1 MSAFDR
7 LKKNF
12 EVSLLGIP
20 FLDWYYAKIP
30 LLYSGLMGAVGTA
43 GYMLTREPLV
53 LSMSLKMA
61 GVMAPIFY
69 GIEYLTKNSFRG
81 SQLLSRKRLGDT
93 LDLPSLSDVS
103 KRISPVRK
111 TVNALM
117 SYGACTA
124 ILATN
129 FNLVTEGVYSA
140 GMLASNMQ
148 THPLGDEFYH
158 GMGGIPMDLAI
169 SAGTLFTFSYVTDTL
184 YKILNGTVYD
194 SSKKKRF
201 REDFRDELSYISK
214 GRRSLDRFHSI
225 DSYLLDSIWD
235 DPEMTGASRDGIEF
249 LINNAEKIKESSS
262 TLQSHDILKT
272 IYVLDNKENYAGAFL
287 FSLYYRTIEI
297 SEKDSRLADRLIDTY
312 KGKVVDIAVENDN
325 PAFLALLAYY
335 EDKVTGDFSTADT
348 HYSVL
353 LEKLNRSNISSFS
366 FGEGAVGVHAV
377 DMEGSS
383 GSSLSKTIVRKS
395 VPDKD
400 LDKIVDESELSLSLH
415 DALASHD
422 DPFFSH
428 SKPLSLHQEGDRY
441 ILTLRQDA
449 GLSLGEFAYRNPSSD
464 ATLAL
469 YGDIADRIP
478 LLTSLIE
485 NNPDVTF
492 SRHDLES
499 QLVDSLVTLSGTSS
513 RDYERFASEV
523 VSLLDECGGPL
534 VPGLDIHESN
544 LLVLSRYFSMDR
556 VSSVEKIDTPNK
568 GLRHAVLDYSNLI
581 LSSYRSLRP
590 DLYSKASERVYR
602 SFSSAYDISEPAIAS
617 YASELV
623 RAISFSSAWTA
634 SNRQKTDQDIAGLL
648 KHTLTTLGTPSSRF
662 DPSDQRDVLDLGYS
676 LLSRVYDHRVRRIA
690 T

>member
-7 LKKNF
+7 LKKNV

-30 LLYSGLMGAVGTA
+30 LLYSGLMGGLGTA
-43 GYMLTREPLV
+43 GYMLTREPFV
-53 LSMSLKMA
+53 LSTSLKMA

-69 GIEYLTKNSFRG
+69 GIEYMAKNSFR
-81 SQLLSRKRLGDT
+81 SSKLLSRKRLGDT

-103 KRISPVRK
+103 KRISPAKK
-111 TVNALM
+111 TLNALM

-124 ILATN
+124 ILTKN
-129 FNLVTEGVYSA
+129 FPLITEGVERF
-140 GMLASNMQ
+140 GLLASNMQ

-158 GMGGIPMDLAI
+158 GMGDIPMDFVFFA
-169 SAGTLFTFSYVTDTL
+169 SSLFTFLYITDVL
-184 YKILNGTVYD
+184 YKQLNGTVHD

-262 TLQSHDILKT
+262 TLQSHDILKK
-272 IYVLDNKENYAGAFL
+272 IYILDKKENYAGAFL

-297 SEKDSRLADRLIDTY
+297 SRKDIRLADRLIDTY
-312 KGKVVDIAVENDN
+312 KGKVVEIAVKKDN
-325 PAFLALLAYY
+325 PALLALLAYY
-335 EDKVTGDFSTADT
+335 EDKVTGDSSTADT

-353 LEKLNRSNISSFS
+353 LEKINRSNISSFP

-377 DMEGSS
+377 DMEGSPS
-383 GSSLSKTIVRKS
+383 SSLSKTIVRKS
-395 VPDKD
+395 VPEKD

-415 DALASHD
+415 EALASHD
-422 DPFFSH
+422 DQFFSH
-428 SKPLSLHQEGDRY
+428 SKPLSLHHESDRH
-441 ILTLRQDA
+441 ILTLRQDD

-485 NNPDVTF
+485 NNPGVTF
-492 SRHDLES
+492 LRHDLES
-499 QLVDSLVTLSGTSS
+499 QIVDSLVTLSGTSS

-544 LLVLSRYFSMDR
+544 LLVLSRYFSKDR

-568 GLRHAVLDYSNLI
+568 GLRHVVLDYSNLI

-602 SFSSAYDISEPAIAS
+602 SFSSAYDISDPVIAS

-634 SNRQKTDQDIAGLL
+634 PNRQKSDQDIIGLL
-648 KHTLTTLGTPSSRF
+648 KHTLTTLKHPFDRFKPSEK
-662 DPSDQRDVLDLGYS
+662 RDVLDLGYS